1 MRRGGVRSVL
11 SDYPYLLILMK
22 LWPRYLKNQ
31 SERMN
36 MKVDE
41 DNRKSV
47 VIVNGRDWKVQWF

>member
-1 MRRGGVRSVL
+1 
-11 SDYPYLLILMK
+11 MK

-47 VIVNGRDWKVQWF
+47 VMVNGWDWKVQWF